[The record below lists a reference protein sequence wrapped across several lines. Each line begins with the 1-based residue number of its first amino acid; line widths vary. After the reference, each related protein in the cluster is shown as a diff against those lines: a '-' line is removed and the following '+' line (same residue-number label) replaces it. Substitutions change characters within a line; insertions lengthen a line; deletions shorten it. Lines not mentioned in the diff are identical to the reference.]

1 MEVTAMQKGADME
14 VLRIGNIELS
24 DKNKR
29 LFRRPGLQLTG
40 ETITIGGEYDRT
52 THVVFKGKHT
62 PYMTVRDCGDHYIFA
77 GYSQYYRIDK
87 DTLQIT
93 NDVEDR

>member
-1 MEVTAMQKGADME
+1 MRVTVTLKGADMK
-14 VLRIGNIELS
+14 VLGIGNTELT
-24 DKNKR
+24 DNNKR
-29 LFRRPGLQLTG
+29 LFGVPGLQLTG
-40 ETITIGGEYDRT
+40 ETITIGSKREST
-52 THVVFKGKHT
+52 TYVVLKGKYT
-62 PYMTVRDCGDHYIFA
+62 PYFSVRDCGDHYIFA

>member
-1 MEVTAMQKGADME
+1 ME
-14 VLRIGNIELS
+14 VLKIRNIELS
-24 DKNKR
+24 NENKR
-29 LFRRPGLQLTG
+29 LFGIPGLLLTG
-40 ETITIGGEYDRT
+40 ETITIGDEYEST
-52 THVVFKGKHT
+52 TYVVFKGRRT